1 MNLRGDRFLAR
12 PGLAEDQHTRLGMSG
27 DTFDVGPEFAH
38 LRSASHQLPIAVAAI
53 VFNDAL
59 HVRAPRAFRNA
70 RREIAN
76 RRLVGR
82 FVLIAPMNIHRRRD
96 QFVIGRYRFRELVL
110 LDCVRQDRLDVYVE
124 RLANRLDER
133 TVEIAVP
140 QKPNLYERRDVLL
153 LRIGHL
159 ESADPRHLDFLPA
172 QILQRVGQQLLV
184 PAKGNAHE
192 INALPLRTLCRQELR
207 QMPLAHA
214 TDVRLALQ
222 RLQQNCRRNRIFLP
236 APAGQYQGVH
246 LSHSFRDANSI
257 SCFEHRRPSSDHLS
271 FFAVTRKPLR
281 EQHNN
286 TKILVKNKCAFQII
300 SDIYYILLACP

>member
-1 MNLRGDRFLAR
+1 
-12 PGLAEDQHTRLGMSG
+12 MSG

-38 LRSASHQLPIAVAAI
+38 LRPASHQLPIAVAAI
-53 VFNDAL
+53 VFNHAL

-96 QFVIGRYRFRELVL
+96 QFMIGRHRLRELVL
-110 LDCVRQDRLDVYVE
+110 LDCVRQDRLDVHVE

-140 QKPNLYERRDVLL
+140 QKPNLHERRDVLL
-153 LRIGHL
+153 LGIGHL
-159 ESADPRHLDFLPA
+159 ECADPRHLDFLPA

-192 INALPLRTLCRQELR
+192 INALPLRTLCGQELR
-207 QMPLAHA
+207 QMPLAYA
-214 TDVRLALQ
+214 PDVRLALQ
-222 RLQQNCRRNRIFLP
+222 RL
-236 APAGQYQGVH
+236 
-246 LSHSFRDANSI
+246 
-257 SCFEHRRPSSDHLS
+257 
-271 FFAVTRKPLR
+271 
-281 EQHNN
+281 
-286 TKILVKNKCAFQII
+286 
-300 SDIYYILLACP
+300 